1 MSRDPRIDGYIEK
14 ARPFARPILEHLRQ
28 LVHAAVPDAG
38 EAIKWGMPHFT
49 YKGKNVAGMAAF
61 KAHCAFMIHGEGR
74 QGEGVA
80 NDSAGMGSF
89 GRIAGLDD
97 LPADKDLQAKLKTAM
112 ERIDAGGRAANR
124 AASPASKAEIP
135 VPQDFAAALR
145 DTPAANATFDRL
157 TPSQRREYLEWITG
171 AKRDETRAK
180 RVATALEWLAEG
192 KRRNWKYEKR

>member
-1 MSRDPRIDGYIEK
+1 MPRDPRIDGYIQK

-28 LVHAAVPDAG
+28 QVHAAVPDAG

-89 GRIAGLDD
+89 GRIASLDD

>member
-1 MSRDPRIDGYIEK
+1 MERDPRIDDKIAK
-14 ARPFARPILEHLRQ
+14 AAPFARPILDHLRD
-28 LVHAAVPDAG
+28 LVHKAIPEVG

-49 YKGKNVAGMAAF
+49 YRGKNVAGMAAF
-61 KAHCAFMIHGEGR
+61 KSHCAFMIHGEGR
-74 QGEGVA
+74 QGDEAGEGE
-80 NDSAGMGSF
+80 GMGSF
-89 GRIAGLDD
+89 GKIASHDD
-97 LPADKDLQAKLKTAM
+97 LPPDSELAAKLQAAM
-112 ERIDAGGRAANR
+112 KRVDEAGSAAGLR
-124 AASPASKAEIP
+124 PKAAPKAEIA

-180 RVATALEWLAEG
+180 RVATALEWLAAG